1 MSLVPSALVS
11 GPNVNK
17 LDPSS
22 FKTTGSGSALQA
34 PQRRTTRTVRV
45 EINSMDR
52 NYSKYPYSTNFHWV
66 FPFPVKEIREV
77 RLIGGT
83 IPVPYL
89 NIDTQWNKFTF
100 KEGTTQYTITI
111 PVGFYTVATLMITLQ
126 GLLNSSGTTNDY
138 EVTQSLTGG
147 QLIFTAVK
155 GILPFALLFASG
167 NFTDV
172 MDKVSKSIL
181 ELKSPARILGF
192 GYADYSSSAGTI
204 TAARLPNLWYA
215 LERSYLYLNFDSSQ
229 DLRSVFRGSGRK
241 EPSAIFYNDELNIY
255 NYPGGLPTTTPYPL
269 TKYLNKETY
278 DTVILPSP
286 APISRISFLEVSLRD
301 GFYNLLNT
309 QGRELSI
316 LLELSIVD

>member
-22 FKTTGSGSALQA
+22 FKTTGSGAALQA

-45 EINSMDR
+45 ELNSMDR

-89 NIDTQWNKFTF
+89 NIDTPWNKFTF
-100 KEGTTQYTITI
+100 QEDTTQYTITI
-111 PVGFYTVATLMITLQ
+111 PIGFYTVATLMAKLQ
-126 GLLNSSGTTNDY
+126 VLLNTSGATNTY
-138 EVTQSLTGG
+138 TVTQSATGG
-147 QLIFTAVK
+147 QLIFTATGGK
-155 GILPFALLFASG
+155 PFAFLFASG
-167 NFTDV
+167 NFTDL

-181 ELKSPARILGF
+181 ELKSPARIIGF
-192 GYADYSSSAGTI
+192 GYADYSSSSGSI
-204 TAARLPNLWYA
+204 TASRLPNLWYA

-255 NYPGGLPTTTPYPL
+255 NYPGGLTTTIPYPL

>member
-1 MSLVPSALVS
+1 MSLIPSVLVD
-11 GPNVNK
+11 GPVVNR

-22 FKTTGSGSALQA
+22 FKTSGSGSALQI
-34 PQRRTTRTVRV
+34 QTKRSLRTVRV
-45 EINSMDR
+45 ELNSMDR
-52 NYSKYPYSTNFHWV
+52 NYSKYPYSTHFHWV

-83 IPVPYL
+83 IPVPFL
-89 NIDTQWNKFTF
+89 NIDTHWNKFTF
-100 KEGTTQYTITI
+100 QEGSNNYTITI
-111 PVGFYTVATLMITLQ
+111 PVGFYTVSTLMIKLQ
-126 GLLNSSGTTNDY
+126 DLLNSSGATNTY
-138 EVTQSLTGG
+138 TVTQSPTGG
-147 QLIFTAVK
+147 QLVFTGTGGAN
-155 GILPFALLFASG
+155 FAFLFATG
-167 NFTDV
+167 NFTDLL
-172 MDKVSKSIL
+172 DKTSKSLLQIH
-181 ELKSPARILGF
+181 SPARILGF
-192 GYADYSSSAGTI
+192 GYADYRSSSGI
-204 TAARLPNLWYA
+204 IAASRLPNLWYA

-255 NYPGGLPTTTPYPL
+255 NYPGGLSTTPPYPL

-309 QGRELSI
+309 QGREVSI
-316 LLELSIVD
+316 LLELVIVD